1 MPEIDLTKLEDP
13 EKALAAAEEAEGKVV
28 LDSKSNQE
36 DQDDEKIVDNG
47 LDKSTDDDYTVDEE
61 LAEEEKQESSPDED
75 KARKRGW
82 KPIDEYEGDP
92 DKWIDAAE
100 FNRQSP
106 LHDTIAD
113 LSSRSKK
120 TEKALNNLLRL
131 FSKQE
136 REITTA
142 QLDEAKALREDAIR
156 SKADP
161 KLVDQFD
168 TIIAEKSNAL
178 KNPAIQIE
186 EDAGNLAP
194 HEDPKINPLARAY
207 IEKNLAWWYADDAES
222 KAKNAYACARE
233 EQLAKQLGGR
243 IPKLYSILEAEMS
256 ERFGKSTKIT
266 DSGQKEGNKIVV
278 KRAPGAENVTRGT
291 SVSSKSRSVGRKDL
305 DAEDQD
311 TYDVIKRSGGDTKL
325 FLKVMVDE
333 GRIRKQG

>member
-1 MPEIDLTKLEDP
+1 MPEIDLDKLEDP
-13 EKALAAAEEAEGKVV
+13 EKALQAAEEAEEKVV
-28 LDSKSNQE
+28 SREKSTRE
-36 DQDDEKIVDNG
+36 DPEDEKIVEKPLDNNA
-47 LDKSTDDDYTVDEE
+47 DSVYTDEI
-61 LAEEEKQESSPDED
+61 EEEVEQEDSPEED

-82 KPIDEYEGDP
+82 KPKEDYEGDP
-92 DKWIDAAE
+92 NKWVDAAE

-113 LSSRSKK
+113 LSTRAKK

-142 QLDEAKALREDAIR
+142 QLEEARSLREDAIR

-178 KNPAIQIE
+178 RNPAIQVE
-186 EDAGNLAP
+186 EDAANIAP
-194 HEDPKINPLARAY
+194 HEDPKINPLSRGF
-207 IEKNLAWWYADDAES
+207 IEKNLSWWYADDADS
-222 KAKNAYACARE
+222 KAKIAYACARE
-233 EQLAKQLGGR
+233 EQLVKQLGGR
-243 IPKLYSILEAEMS
+243 IPKLYDILEAELND
-256 ERFGKSTKIT
+256 RFGKSNKKPESENRD
-266 DSGQKEGNKIVV
+266 DSKRVI

-291 SVSSKSRSVGRKDL
+291 TGMSKTRSIGRRDL
-305 DAEDQD
+305 DTDDQD

-325 FLKVMVDE
+325 FLQVMANE
-333 GRIRKQG
+333 GRIKKQG